1 MQAKC
6 LKSIGQPFD
15 NCTNTKPKNVGIVE
29 PRVVVKIPITKLT
42 SPSTKS
48 SQRDDQNVTKSL
60 KKNKKKDRK
69 SSKKRNNNKQ
79 KLKLVKSKNNIEKYC
94 NGYTSSLEN
103 ENLPDSYEMMKHDRL
118 STTLKCE
125 PPKISR
131 IANVKINASN
141 DSIPSVC
148 CNGTFGGSPVFDNV
162 LANNPKSSNKCV
174 FINKALNGQTTVN
187 STINHGK
194 NDETGHENQFP
205 DSCFTL
211 VHDAETE
218 NLTTTEARCILTMQ
232 DEGKQNRITP
242 SRNMI
247 CQSKQQAENINNTSS
262 KSKHNAA
269 HINNSTKK
277 YNYRFNDN
285 ITCPIN
291 VVENENAFDISLM
304 TNKNLKVS
312 KKERSSFHKAKV
324 HHETNWNKQNR
335 NQLENENPH
344 LSFADLVN
352 RAKKDDFLQLGRK
365 DRICG
370 FATEEKDNCETNCTA
385 KKYNPEHLQLS
396 QNSSTVISNAIRDN
410 KTISLRKSKLSLI
423 SSSFPIEKNNKNCSS
438 SLMQRSFV
446 TTNKSHEGELY
457 CLNQS
462 KHADEN
468 KVVCSS
474 SQVTECIQPE
484 QPPCVEP
491 MSLTKNDLNRT
502 TNGKLSM
509 LGGMLFTNGKDDDFA
524 HDGNDSKT
532 HETYKK
538 FVKSPNS
545 KPIFNLREAEK
556 TQNEMDEY
564 DRRRKNVTR
573 NFVSIT
579 NSPTVNSNIE
589 DTSCYSSSINTN
601 VLRSQGNEKERC
613 RNKSLHDHYTTSN
626 HDAQALT
633 NDVHKA
639 NNIDQENFD
648 YNKNCHHPEKQHE
661 TCLAYESHTTKD
673 DLCCK
678 EVNCTKNYKVLAATT
693 CHISS
698 KNQLNSQVDVTR
710 QHQWKGYANVVNNS
724 SNKCTFGSSV
734 LTRDTAKE
742 HLKNTKKYATLEKLS
757 DSDESLQTSNMNVD
771 TIPKTNEQ
779 GNSSLFTK
787 KVHRKTEERFGFCQ
801 STYSSPD
808 RGSIQDSDEVHCV
821 DRQESEEDLNDI
833 FRTKSRENHIKNTQ
847 DIREETLAIENKN
860 SKFKVTRFNL
870 KSPDDKWMFCKERG
884 CTFWTR
890 KPERMDRHE
899 RCHLPDTKY
908 YKCPDCKEF
917 TKFYSLAKML
927 KHDRKAHTG
936 VQDYECR
943 VCEAEVTDI
952 TVHMKVIQLIR
963 IICTCIYF
971 DNPSHSPI

>member
-1 MQAKC
+1 MIKWGVVYVIFGVQKTFFMQAKC
-6 LKSIGQPFD
+6 LKSKGQPFD

-69 SSKKRNNNKQ
+69 SSKKRSKNKQ

-103 ENLPDSYEMMKHDRL
+103 ENLPDSYKMMKHDRL
-118 STTLKCE
+118 SATLKCE
-125 PPKISR
+125 PPKISQ
-131 IANVKINASN
+131 IANEKINTSN
-141 DSIPSVC
+141 DSIPSLC
-148 CNGTFGGSPVFDNV
+148 YNGTFGGSAVFDNV
-162 LANNPKSSNKCV
+162 LANSPKRSNKCI
-174 FINKALNGQTTVN
+174 FINKASNGHTTVN
-187 STINHGK
+187 STMNHGK
-194 NDETGHENQFP
+194 NDETGHENQFS

-218 NLTTTEARCILTMQ
+218 NLSTTEARCILTMQ

-262 KSKHNAA
+262 ISKHNAA

-277 YNYRFNDN
+277 YNYNFNDN
-285 ITCPIN
+285 ITYPIN
-291 VVENENAFDISLM
+291 VVENKNAFDISLM
-304 TNKNLKVS
+304 TNKNLKVT
-312 KKERSSFHKAKV
+312 KKERSSFHV
-324 HHETNWNKQNR
+324 HHETKWNKQNR
-335 NQLENENPH
+335 NQLENENTH

-352 RAKKDDFLQLGRK
+352 RAKKDDFLQQGRK

-370 FATEEKDNCETNCTA
+370 LVTKEKDNFETNCTV

-446 TTNKSHEGELY
+446 TTTKSHEGELY

-491 MSLTKNDLNRT
+491 MSLTKNDFNRT

-509 LGGMLFTNGKDDDFA
+509 LGGMIFTNSKDDDFA
-524 HDGNDSKT
+524 RDGNISKT
-532 HETYKK
+532 HAIYEKTE
-538 FVKSPNS
+538 KSSMS
-545 KPIFNLREAEK
+545 KPIFNHIEAEK
-556 TQNEMDEY
+556 TQKKIEEH
-564 DRRRKNVTR
+564 DRRRKNVTS
-573 NFVSIT
+573 NFISIT

-601 VLRSQGNEKERC
+601 VLRSHGNEKERC
-613 RNKSLHDHYTTSN
+613 RNESLHDHYTTSN
-626 HDAQALT
+626 HNAQALS

-639 NNIDQENFD
+639 NNIDQEDSD
-648 YNKNCHHPEKQHE
+648 YNKNCHHPKKQHE
-661 TCLAYESHTTKD
+661 TCLAYESHRTKD
-673 DLCCK
+673 ELFSK
-678 EVNCTKNYKVLAATT
+678 QVNCIKHHKELATNT

-698 KNQLNSQVDVTR
+698 QNPLNSQVDNTR
-710 QHQWKGYANVVNNS
+710 QHQWEGYANFANNS

-734 LTRDTAKE
+734 LTIDNAKE
-742 HLKNTKKYATLEKLS
+742 HRQNIKKHATLEKLS

-779 GNSSLFTK
+779 ENSSLFTK
-787 KVHRKTEERFGFCQ
+787 KVHRKTEERFGFYQ

-808 RGSIQDSDEVHCV
+808 LGNIQDSDEVHYV

-833 FRTKSRENHIKNTQ
+833 FRAKSRDSHIKNTQ
-847 DIREETLAIENKN
+847 DIREETLAIKNKN

-952 TVHMKVIQLIR
+952 TVHMKVILLI
-963 IICTCIYF
+963 
-971 DNPSHSPI
+971 

>member
-6 LKSIGQPFD
+6 LKSKGQPFD

-48 SQRDDQNVTKSL
+48 SQRDDQNVTKTL
-60 KKNKKKDRK
+60 KKNIKKDRK
-69 SSKKRNNNKQ
+69 SSKKRSKNKK

-94 NGYTSSLEN
+94 NGYTPSLEN
-103 ENLPDSYEMMKHDRL
+103 DNLPDSYKMMKHDRL
-118 STTLKCE
+118 SATLKCE
-125 PPKISR
+125 PPKISQ
-131 IANVKINASN
+131 IANEKINALN
-141 DSIPSVC
+141 DSIPSLC
-148 CNGTFGGSPVFDNV
+148 YNGTFGGSAVFDNV
-162 LANNPKSSNKCV
+162 LANSPKRSNKCI
-174 FINKALNGQTTVN
+174 FINKASNGHTTVN
-187 STINHGK
+187 STMNHGK
-194 NDETGHENQFP
+194 NDEAVHENQFP

-218 NLTTTEARCILTMQ
+218 NLSTTEARCILTMQ

-262 KSKHNAA
+262 ISKHNAA

-277 YNYRFNDN
+277 YNYNFNDN
-285 ITCPIN
+285 ITYPIN
-291 VVENENAFDISLM
+291 VVENKNAFDISLM
-304 TNKNLKVS
+304 TNKNLKVT
-312 KKERSSFHKAKV
+312 KKERSSFHV
-324 HHETNWNKQNR
+324 HHETKWNKQNR

-352 RAKKDDFLQLGRK
+352 RAKKDDFLQQGRK

-370 FATEEKDNCETNCTA
+370 LVTKEKDNFETNCTA

-423 SSSFPIEKNNKNCSS
+423 SSSLPIEKNNKNCSS

-446 TTNKSHEGELY
+446 TTTKSHEGELY

-491 MSLTKNDLNRT
+491 MSLTKNDFNRT

-509 LGGMLFTNGKDDDFA
+509 LGGMIFTNSKDDDFA
-524 HDGNDSKT
+524 RDGDNSKT
-532 HETYKK
+532 HAIYEKTE
-538 FVKSPNS
+538 KSSNS
-545 KPIFNLREAEK
+545 KPISNHTEAEK
-556 TQNEMDEY
+556 NQNNMEEY
-564 DRRRKNVTR
+564 DRRRKNVTS
-573 NFVSIT
+573 NLISIT

-601 VLRSQGNEKERC
+601 VLRSHGNEKERC
-613 RNKSLHDHYTTSN
+613 RNESLHDHYTTSN
-626 HDAQALT
+626 HNAQALS

-639 NNIDQENFD
+639 NNIDQENSD
-648 YNKNCHHPEKQHE
+648 YNKNCHHPKKQHE
-661 TCLAYESHTTKD
+661 TCLAYESHRTKD
-673 DLCCK
+673 DLCSK
-678 EVNCTKNYKVLAATT
+678 EVNCIKHYKELATNT

-698 KNQLNSQVDVTR
+698 QNPLNSQVDVIR
-710 QHQWKGYANVVNNS
+710 QHQWEGYANFANNS
-724 SNKCTFGSSV
+724 SNKCTLGSSV
-734 LTRDTAKE
+734 LTIDTAKE
-742 HLKNTKKYATLEKLS
+742 HRQNVKKHATLEKLS

-771 TIPKTNEQ
+771 TIPKINEQ
-779 GNSSLFTK
+779 GKSSLFTK
-787 KVHRKTEERFGFCQ
+787 KVHRKNEERFGFCQ

-808 RGSIQDSDEVHCV
+808 RGSIQDTDEVHFV

-833 FRTKSRENHIKNTQ
+833 FKAKSRNNHIKNTQ
-847 DIREETLAIENKN
+847 DIREETLAIKNKN

-952 TVHMKVIQLIR
+952 TVHMKVIPLIR
-963 IICTCIYF
+963 IIHTHIYTYF
-971 DNPSHSPI
+971 TNPSHLLI